1 MKKALIPILFVL
13 AGCQNN
19 PAPVVETAETS
30 APPTAAKILEKAVEK
45 VAPEKATADTVKPNT
60 ATTSHRFAA
69 GGFDDDAAVLAFI
82 AALQKNVA
90 EGKKDAVAD
99 MVNYPMSL
107 NQTNGSSKPK
117 RAEIKDKA
125 AFLAKYDD
133 IISEK
138 LKTALKNQ
146 DMTDIFARDQGVM
159 LGNGDIWLAPNAK
172 TKKIGVVSVNK

>member
-1 MKKALIPILFVL
+1 MP
-13 AGCQNN
+13 
-19 PAPVVETAETS
+19 
-30 APPTAAKILEKAVEK
+30 EKE
-45 VAPEKATADTVKPNT
+45 VAKATADTVKPNT
-60 ATTSHRFAA
+60 ATAHRFAA
-69 GGFDDDAAVLAFI
+69 GGFEDDAAVLAFI
-82 AALQKNVA
+82 KTLQKNVA
-90 EGKKDAVAD
+90 TAKKDAVAD

-117 RAEIKDKA
+117 RTEIKDKA

-159 LGNGDIWLAPNAK
+159 LGNGDIWLAPDSK
-172 TKKIGVVSVNK
+172 TKKIGVVAVNK